1 MRATKGL
8 AAAPSGSLHRNLR
21 FRLQIDERL
30 FIRDPT
36 FTRLGER
43 IVENSILLLD
53 EIGYEAF
60 TFRKLAQRIGT
71 TEASIYRYFKSKHRV
86 LLYLTSWYWSWME
99 SRLLVAAATS
109 SSAEDRL
116 RLALCELTQP
126 IRDDEST
133 PRIDETALYRVVVA
147 ESSKTFLHPD
157 VDDENREGLF
167 LSYKRLCRTVADL
180 ITAINP
186 DYQYPVALVSTV
198 VESSHLQKFF
208 AEHLPRLTEVQHADA
223 HHSTTIFL
231 TELVFRAIARES

>member
-1 MRATKGL
+1 MTSGG
-8 AAAPSGSLHRNLR
+8 AAGAPTRSADRGPPV
-21 FRLQIDERL
+21 RLQIDEKL

-36 FTRLGER
+36 STRLGER
-43 IVENSILLLD
+43 IVEHSILLLD

-99 SRLLVAAATS
+99 YCLLVATAGV
-109 SSAEDRL
+109 SSAEERL

-126 IRDDEST
+126 IHDAEST
-133 PRIDETALYRVVVA
+133 PQIDEGALYRVVVA

-157 VDDENREGLF
+157 VDIQNREGLF
-167 LSYKRLCRTVADL
+167 LSYKRLCRTVADM
-180 ITAINP
+180 IASINP

-208 AEHLPRLTEVQHADA
+208 AEHLPRLTEVQHAEA
-223 HHSTTIFL
+223 HHSTTAFL
-231 TELVFRAIARES
+231 TELVFKAIARKT